1 MSNVRPQKIA
11 TSELS
16 ISTHDGYPPE
26 ECALV
31 DAGLGEF
38 NDQAAPLYEVQPL
51 SCFAHAP
58 PGQVVGG
65 AVGRRWGSCC
75 ELQQLWVEPALRRNG
90 IGAQLIQA
98 FEARA
103 RGHDCTSFYL
113 ETFSFQA
120 PSLYIS
126 LGYKAAY
133 EYAGYPHGI
142 VKFHMVKQVGSGA
155 SAA

>member
-1 MSNVRPQKIA
+1 MA
-11 TSELS
+11 TPELS
-16 ISTHDGYPPE
+16 ISTHDGHPPE
-26 ECALV
+26 ECRLV

-38 NDQAAPLYEVQPL
+38 NDRAAPLHEVQPL
-51 SCFAHAP
+51 SCFARASS
-58 PGQVVGG
+58 GQVVGG

-75 ELQQLWVEPALRRNG
+75 ELQQLWVEPARRRKG

-103 RGHDCTSFYL
+103 RAHGCTSFYL

-120 PSLYIS
+120 PGLYIS

-133 EYAGYPHGI
+133 AYAGYPHGI
-142 VKFHMVKQVGSGA
+142 VKYHMVKQVGSDA
-155 SAA
+155 SAAPSSR